1 MVLGARQFTS
11 WPWPASSGRSTYPLA
26 FLQIDCDSVASCRV
40 RAALVAEM
48 PKSLGTA
55 SRLEKQITAGEAR
68 LISALAHCLI
78 PAGTA
83 DRRFVDVVSAAVA
96 ADGGFK
102 LTSGQRAYIGRLA
115 YRYRHQLPPELVE
128 TLTGRRSD
136 SDETSSPAGPAILED
151 EVPS

>member
-1 MVLGARQFTS
+1 
-11 WPWPASSGRSTYPLA
+11 
-26 FLQIDCDSVASCRV
+26 
-40 RAALVAEM
+40 
-48 PKSLGTA
+48 
-55 SRLEKQITAGEAR
+55 LEKQITAGEAR
-68 LISALAHCLI
+68 LISALAHCRI

-83 DRRFVDVVSAAVA
+83 DRRFVDVVSEAVA

-128 TLTGRRSD
+128 SRSKQSTDTG
-136 SDETSSPAGPAILED
+136 ETSPRIGPAVLED